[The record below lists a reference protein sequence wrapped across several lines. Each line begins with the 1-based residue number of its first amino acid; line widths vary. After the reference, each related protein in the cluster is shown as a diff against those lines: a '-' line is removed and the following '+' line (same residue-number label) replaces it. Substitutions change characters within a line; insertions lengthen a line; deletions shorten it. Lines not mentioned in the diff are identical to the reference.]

1 MPRKSTPASRA
12 QNIASSRAHRAREKA
27 KRDAFL
33 SHMASKDPSCCT
45 YGDCTVVLNRYNT
58 SKVCYAH
65 QRAAFR
71 EAPRSKYTL
80 QDL

>member
-1 MPRKSTPASRA
+1 MSRISTPTSRA
-12 QNIASSRAHRAREKA
+12 QNIASAKAHRKRQKA
-27 KRDAFL
+27 KRDAL
-33 SHMASKDPSCCT
+33 LIHIASKHPSCCI
-45 YGDCTVVLNRYNT
+45 YRDCTVVLNRYNT

-71 EAPRSKYTL
+71 EMPRSKYTL

>member
-1 MPRKSTPASRA
+1 MPRKSTPSSRA
-12 QNIASSRAHRAREKA
+12 QNIASAKAHRERQKA
-27 KRDAFL
+27 KQNAL
-33 SHMASKDPSCCT
+33 LIHIASKDPSCCI

-71 EAPRSKYTL
+71 ELPRSKFTL